1 MQVSK
6 LRAPSGVNGSAF
18 AVARGAGPGLGAST
32 PPKLS
37 NLDCTGMRVVKRGC
51 VVEFPGG
58 ATATVARVRLGI
70 FYTDARVSGTGFRFH
85 PCRLVRVIA

>member
-1 MQVSK
+1 MQVT
-6 LRAPSGVNGSAF
+6 PPYGVSRGCNGATSP
-18 AVARGAGPGLGAST
+18 VARQVAPGLGVST
-32 PPKLS
+32 PS
-37 NLDCTGMRVVKRGC
+37 NLDSTRLRVVKRGC

-58 ATATVARVRLGI
+58 ATARVARVRSGV